1 MATRLSAFRIA
12 AAGFNPQS
20 REIAC
25 YTHCW
30 QQNNHSVEVLVPVD
44 LARVQQGVTEIVA
57 AKRVPG
63 LVLAIQYG
71 AAPVQHV
78 IAGTDAAGVALREDS
93 LFIVASITKMA
104 TALSVLRLV
113 EQGAITLDDL
123 LGDYLPAAVAAQAGV
138 TVRSLLCHTSGLPV
152 DVAAEHAP
160 YAVGL
165 DWPMLA
171 EAAQLTPLEAPPL
184 TRVQYSNVGYGL
196 LAAIVEQHTD
206 MPFVEALQTLV
217 LKPLAIEGYLGVAPP
232 RPVAVLADVRGNS
245 AGTALET
252 FNSPFYRALALPWAG
267 LVTTAVGALAI
278 VQAFA
283 GQPAGFLRE
292 PTRREAVRDQT
303 GGLAGGFQ
311 PPLMWN
317 PCPWG
322 LGPELRGLKQPH
334 WTPLAASPESFG
346 HSGASGCVAWH
357 DPARNLAWALIG
369 TRTAENGWLLRRGAE
384 IAAAILA

>member
-1 MATRLSAFRIA
+1 MIDF
-12 AAGFNPQS
+12 
-20 REIAC
+20 
-25 YTHCW
+25 
-30 QQNNHSVEVLVPVD
+30 
-44 LARVQQGVTEIVA
+44 ARVQQAVTDIVA

-63 LVLAIQYG
+63 LVLALQQGNAPTQY
-71 AAPVQHV
+71 V
-78 IAGTDAAGVALREDS
+78 IDGTDAAGLVLRENT

-113 EQGAITLDDL
+113 DQGAIALDDL
-123 LGDYLPAAVAAQAGV
+123 LRDYLPAAIAAQPGV
-138 TVRSLLCHTSGLPV
+138 TVRSLLCHTSGLPL

-160 YAVGL
+160 YAIGL

-171 EAAQLTPLEAPPL
+171 EAALLTPLEAPPL

-196 LAAIVEQHTD
+196 LAAIVEQHAD
-206 MPFVEALQTLV
+206 MPFAVALQTLV
-217 LKPLAIEGYLGVAPP
+217 LKPLAIEGYLGVAPL
-232 RPVAVLADVRGNS
+232 RPVAVLADLRGEH

-267 LVTTAVGALAI
+267 LVTTAAGALAI

-283 GQPAGFLRE
+283 GQPAAFLRE
-292 PTRREAVRDQT
+292 QTRREAVSDQT
-303 GGLAGGFQ
+303 SGLAGGFQ
-311 PPLMWN
+311 PPLMWD
-317 PCPWG
+317 PCPWA

-357 DPARNLAWALIG
+357 DPARNVSWALIG